1 MEKMFTVAG
10 TSVLNGATKL
20 RFANDFVTRIKVL
33 GRNDH
38 TAINLVELP
47 QAMTK
52 EDATRYLSTQ
62 DTFKALDEQ
71 AAIAK
76 FLSKAAPKAAPKAK
90 AAKAPAKAK
99 VTVAEAA

>member
-1 MEKMFTVAG
+1 MFTVAG
-10 TSVLNGATKL
+10 TSNLNGNTKV

-33 GRNDH
+33 GRNGH

-47 QAMTK
+47 QAMSK
-52 EDATRYLSTQ
+52 EDAVRYIQ
-62 DTFKALDEQ
+62 GNEAFAGIEDQ

-76 FLSKAAPKAAPKAK
+76 FLGKVEPKVTKVAPKAK
-90 AAKAPAKAK
+90 SKSKAK